1 MVSKSMKMLKPDAF
15 RNAILFTI
23 DDRRDSEAAEAA
35 LVEYRRNPIS
45 RSLEEI
51 ETKFMAEELSNMPNP
66 TAE

>member
-1 MVSKSMKMLKPDAF
+1 MVSKSMKMLKPDAL

-35 LVEYRRNPIS
+35 LVEYRRNPVS

-51 ETKFMAEELSNMPNP
+51 ETKLMAEELSNMPNP